1 MGPRRRSQPEA
12 PRRGPASPP
21 PSTPRRGA
29 SLGSSSQRQRNV
41 WLKQVKMLQ
50 KSTDLLIRKRSFSRL
65 GTPSSGKIC
74 MTFTREMDFN
84 WQAQALLALQEGIRA
99 EACLVHLFE
108 DAYLLSLHAGRVTLF
123 PMDVQLSRRICSI
136 EEGPG

>member
-29 SLGSSSQRQRNV
+29 SLGSPSQRRRNV

-65 GTPSSGKIC
+65 EIC
-74 MTFTREMDFN
+74 MKFTRGMDFN
-84 WQAQALLALQEGIRA
+84 WQAQTLLALQEAA
-99 EACLVHLFE
+99 EAYLVHLFE
-108 DAYLLSLHAGRVTLF
+108 DAYLLSLRVGRGTLF
-123 PMDVQLSRRICSI
+123 PMDVQLARRICSI
-136 EEGPG
+136 EEGLG